1 METMITQHR
10 LPDWV
15 FAEMRKKQD
24 EIDAMLVRDA
34 EQRLAAE
41 DGRKPLGDRIDYAKM
56 EQQAL
61 DALLRQ
67 LADEGKVPLRRYNQ
81 TVREYREEVTKAAM
95 LSLTQ
100 KDRIDELLSDRI
112 IGKHIMGIDS

>member
-34 EQRLAAE
+34 EQRLE
-41 DGRKPLGDRIDYAKM
+41 EGNKPLGDRIDYSKM

-61 DALLRQ
+61 DVYLKQR
-67 LADEGKVPLRRYNQ
+67 ADQGNVPLRRYNQ

-95 LSLTQ
+95 RSLTNNV
-100 KDRIDELLSDRI
+100 RVAELLSDRI